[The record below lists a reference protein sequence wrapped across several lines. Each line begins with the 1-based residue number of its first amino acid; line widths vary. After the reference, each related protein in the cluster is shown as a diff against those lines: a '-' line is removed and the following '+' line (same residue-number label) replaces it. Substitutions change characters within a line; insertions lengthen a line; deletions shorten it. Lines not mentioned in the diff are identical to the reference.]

1 MKIKNIKKII
11 NKCLE
16 KNVLNVN
23 QIAYI
28 IATVHHETNQTFFP
42 VKEAYWLS
50 EEWRENNLRYF
61 PYYGRGFVQITHR
74 ANYEKFEE
82 LLEIPLV
89 EEPNLALELENA
101 LEILV
106 IGFRDG
112 LFTGRKLSDYINEK
126 KTDFKNARRIINRK
140 DKATRIAILAE
151 SYVML
156 VELVLEL

>member
-1 MKIKNIKKII
+1 
-11 NKCLE
+11 
-16 KNVLNVN
+16 
-23 QIAYI
+23 
-28 IATVHHETNQTFFP
+28 
-42 VKEAYWLS
+42 
-50 EEWRENNLRYF
+50 
-61 PYYGRGFVQITHR
+61 
-74 ANYEKFEE
+74 
-82 LLEIPLV
+82 V

>member
-50 EEWRENNLRYF
+50 EVWRENNLRYF

-74 ANYEKFEE
+74 VNYEKFEE

-89 EEPNLALELENA
+89 EEPNLALELENS

-112 LFTGRKLSDYINEK
+112 LFTGRKLSDYVNDK
-126 KTDFKNARRIINRK
+126 KTDFKNARRIINGK
-140 DKATRIAILAE
+140 DKATRIATLAE

-156 VELVLEL
+156 VEFVLEL